1 MSPLYQVLSRLMSK
15 QLTLTRRNRLI
26 MTLRQKGH
34 SLSQLAERFDLS
46 KSRISQ
52 IVNSEDDNE
61 H

>member
-61 H
+61 R

>member
-26 MTLRQKGH
+26 MTLRQNGH

-61 H
+61 R